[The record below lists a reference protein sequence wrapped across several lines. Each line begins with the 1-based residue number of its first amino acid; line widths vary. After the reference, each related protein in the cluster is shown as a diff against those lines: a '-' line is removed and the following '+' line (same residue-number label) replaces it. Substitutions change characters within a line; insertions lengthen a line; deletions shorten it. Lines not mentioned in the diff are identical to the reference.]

1 MASFL
6 YNTCNFALHVFRIK
20 RFLGKDDSDFDK
32 IVANLEKRQHIKSPS
47 RKLKKKYEYKEKQ
60 LGGQPCYCFR
70 PKDKKIERAVL
81 LFFGGGY
88 LIPPS
93 KEDFSLAGEIA
104 EHTRAEVYLPMYP
117 LAPKYKLIDIASS
130 VIDVY
135 KEMLHHYKSQK
146 IIFMGS
152 SSGTAF
158 CLILCLYIS
167 HEKLTLPF
175 PSRLIMISPGLQM
188 PPNEVQIKRMKKQ
201 ERKDV
206 VIPITFCKNIH
217 CILVDESSSYLLRAF
232 DSSWVGMP
240 EMDIFYG
247 DQELF
252 YSYIPD
258 IDKAVKE
265 GNVRAHIHIGKNM
278 MHCWP
283 MLGFTR
289 EGKKT
294 RVDIYKIIQSI

>member
-6 YNTCNFALHVFRIK
+6 YNTCNFALHVFQIK
-20 RFLGKDDSDFDK
+20 RFLGKSDSDFDK
-32 IVANLEKRQHIKSPS
+32 IVANFEKRQHIKNTS
-47 RKLKKKYEYKEKQ
+47 RKLKKKYEYHEKQ

-81 LFFGGGY
+81 LLFGGGY

-93 KEDFSLAGEIA
+93 KGDFSLAGELA
-104 EHTRAEVYLPMYP
+104 EHTRAEVYLPIYP

-135 KEMLHHYKSQK
+135 REMLQHYESQK

-152 SSGTAF
+152 SSGAAF
-158 CLILCLYIS
+158 CLTLCLYIR
-167 HEKLTLPF
+167 HEKLILPF
-175 PSRLIMISPGLQM
+175 PGRMIMLSPGLQM
-188 PPNEVQIKRMKKQ
+188 PPNEVQINRMKEQ
-201 ERKDV
+201 ESKDV

-232 DSSWVGMP
+232 DTSWRGMP
-240 EMDIFYG
+240 QMDIFYG

-252 YSYIPD
+252 YAYIPD
-258 IDKAVKE
+258 IYEAVKE
-265 GNVRAHIHIGKNM
+265 GNVRVNIHIGKNM

-283 MLGFTR
+283 MLGFTK

-294 RVDIYKIIQSI
+294 RADIYKIIESI